1 MNVILNEN
9 VINHILS
16 FLPIRNN
23 ASKLA
28 SLHTELYRVYIFKKW
43 STIYSKM
50 YHYKPINYID
60 LLERDITIWCNNNI
74 DLFKVFTPKYK
85 KIINKIST
93 NSSTN
98 PYHMFGGYSS
108 KKMVLSYFISLDD
121 SEIVDLNNYLM
132 MCCLNQ

>member
-23 ASKLA
+23 ASKLM

-50 YHYKPINYID
+50 YHYKPLNYID

-98 PYHMFGGYSS
+98 PYHMFGRYSS
-108 KKMVLSYFISLDD
+108 KKMVLSYFISLDE